1 MQDPIV
7 ETNVEQPTSNVE
19 IVERV
24 VSTTEGPRVER
35 VAPSEN
41 RPDHINNRRVYWV
54 EIDDDFYGIFAEPI
68 YRDKMFVNDHFF
80 KYDMDMKQ
88 QGDDIVP
95 EFKGYTSKPREFL
108 VLVCALASW
117 SRPGEVSED
126 SVQNLPMSA
135 AETLE
140 ELIMENNHWKK
151 LGEMPN
157 RR

>member
-7 ETNVEQPTSNVE
+7 DTNVEQVTS
-19 IVERV
+19 
-24 VSTTEGPRVER
+24 RVEVVEAVVDSSPGLR
-35 VAPSEN
+35 VEKVASSEN

-54 EIDDDFYGIFAEPI
+54 EIDDDFYGIFTEPI

-117 SRPGEVSED
+117 SRTGEVSED
-126 SVQNLPMSA
+126 SVQNLPMSV
-135 AETLE
+135 AEALE
-140 ELIMENNHWKK
+140 ELIMQNAHWQK